1 MGAKSV
7 GVIYSKR
14 TAKVITINVGDQTRD
29 YEILHEIPFDSDRK
43 RMSLICK
50 YQNEYMCFTKGAD
63 MMLLPL
69 IDLSMT
75 DLDNGSKKS

>member
-1 MGAKSV
+1 M
-7 GVIYSKR
+7 
-14 TAKVITINVGDQTRD
+14 T
-29 YEILHEIPFDSDRK
+29 
-43 RMSLICK
+43 LICK

-75 DLDNGSKKS
+75 DLDNGSKKSQNTTVTVQKKMAKI